1 MLKSV
6 FMFATGVFC
15 VWYVPAGKAAVF
27 GEAGFIV
34 SLLAGL
40 VVAIPVSLF
49 AGIGTLISAFLMRPT
64 SSVTIWQSARVDTLL
79 KINPN
84 LSISSYPTA
93 LGIV

>member
-34 SLLAGL
+34 SLLAGR

-49 AGIGTLISAFLMRPT
+49 AVIGALISAFLMRPT
-64 SSVTIWQSARVDTLL
+64 SSVTIWQSARVGWGEVT
-79 KINPN
+79 NPN
-84 LSISSYPTA
+84 KS
-93 LGIV
+93 